1 MAAKVYDY
9 TAESTTIE
17 ITNIINKNCY
27 KACDAGSPVTKTL
40 KLYGDIKDCPCAKF
54 DYVFN
59 NDGSFKT
66 GKKET
71 DGSITLDTE
80 TDTTTVGHDYVVSVH
95 EKFKSTDRDVPAYR
109 TMNRKIT
116 LKAADAANS
125 TGVWK
130 GDSMKFNTTKKD
142 EVVFYEKFAEAFLGE
157 LEVKIGGKIVGT
169 DYGVTGG

>member
-1 MAAKVYDY
+1 MATKVYDY

-40 KLYGDIKDCPCAKF
+40 KLYKTIKDCPCIKF

-59 NDGSFKT
+59 EDGTFKT
-66 GKKET
+66 GTEA
-71 DGSITLDTE
+71 DGVITLDDTYTE
-80 TDTTTVGHDYVVSVH
+80 GHDFVVSVH

-116 LKAADAANS
+116 LKAADAADD
-125 TGVWK
+125 TGAWK